1 MSGSGLDLTYIRDSP
16 QFDSLIWIGYAGQSD
31 GLAISN
37 VVFDQYNPGR
47 RLPIAMYS
55 ASYVDNVS
63 MFDMQMISSSTN
75 PDRTYKFY
83 TGKAVY
89 KFGSGL
95 SYTAFLY
102 SWNNDSILVR
112 LFRVNVTNTGEISGD
127 DVVLA
132 FVRSRNATMNG
143 EISPIKQLFGFERV
157 SLAVNQSKDVFF
169 PLTVQHLLTIA
180 RDGTKWL
187 RPGSYDI
194 LIGEQHM
201 HTLKLYGQSI
211 QWASKR
217 HVFSSNENI

>member
-55 ASYVDNVS
+55 ASYVDNHRV
-63 MFDMQMISSSTN
+63 
-75 PDRTYKFY
+75 
-83 TGKAVY
+83 
-89 KFGSGL
+89 
-95 SYTAFLY
+95 
-102 SWNNDSILVR
+102 LVR